1 MGTGLQLLAFFGF
14 GQMGGNLWVYYG
26 LWFLY
31 TMGYILSG
39 PIPHQVIVSHW
50 FRKRR
55 GFAMDR
61 VYVGVAMGGLAGLAH
76 GQAAHGA

>member
-1 MGTGLQLLAFFGF
+1 
-14 GQMGGNLWVYYG
+14 MGGNLMVYYG

-55 GFAMDR
+55 GFAMGI
-61 VYVGVAMGGLAGLAH
+61 VYIGVAVGAALGTLH
-76 GQAAHGA
+76 GQEADAA